1 MIQVL
6 ISLIILISYVLS
18 VCKRWGVPE
27 SISQTWF
34 DIKRKWIFSVVV
46 AVCLGLLMQP
56 LMMVLPEIWQ
66 WLGFLMIG
74 GGLMVAFAPN
84 LDDDMEEKVHMTGA
98 VIMGVASQ
106 IIVVV
111 LELAPLLMMW
121 TMGAYMMWQ
130 YKEKKVFIAEIIGG
144 ACLYLA
150 VIIRLYMP

>member
-1 MIQVL
+1 
-6 ISLIILISYVLS
+6 
-18 VCKRWGVPE
+18 
-27 SISQTWF
+27 
-34 DIKRKWIFSVVV
+34 
-46 AVCLGLLMQP
+46 
-56 LMMVLPEIWQ
+56 
-66 WLGFLMIG
+66 MIG

-130 YKEKKVFIAEIIGG
+130 YKEKKVFIAEMIGG

-150 VIIRLYMP
+150 VIIRLYLEF